1 MNARME
7 YRLDADDKT
16 LIERAAELRGVK
28 VSAFN
33 RAAAIEKAR
42 DIVREADTVVFSQ
55 EAARDLLESLGKP
68 FSPNAALRKALGRG
82 TKLGI

>member
-1 MNARME
+1 MNSRME
-7 YRLDADDKT
+7 YRLDADDKA
-16 LIERAAELRGVK
+16 LIERAAKLRGVK

-33 RAAAIEKAR
+33 RAAAIEMAR

-55 EAARDLLESLGKP
+55 AAARDLLESLGKP
-68 FSPNAALRKALGRG
+68 FSPNAALREALDRG